1 VPSSAPPAAPLRWV
15 EPAPR
20 TPSHAKA
27 LPLLRAAVEAAP
39 ERLEPRRR
47 LAAALFQLGRLEE
60 LIAVLEPPGREAG
73 APPELLVDLGRAALL
88 AGDEQL
94 ALTSLRRAAAA
105 GSAAALG
112 HLAGALLRLG
122 RERDALDAALRGIEA
137 APADFKPLGV
147 AARILLARG
156 ERRRLWEVCAGIRAR
171 AEWNPY
177 LPSAMAH
184 AAGGEA
190 ERAEVGELVDPSR
203 WYACADDGGDLA
215 ARLSTE
221 LLAHPALMDLPATKS
236 TAGAGSRID
245 QLHIDGGPVARELLG
260 RIRTAVDAYAADRN
274 DGGDHPMVATR
285 PEAAVLS
292 SWAVAV
298 RRDGH
303 EDWHNHPGG
312 WLSGVYYASVPA
324 AADARAG
331 TIEFGPLPFG
341 IDAEPRAWPR
351 WRVRP
356 RPGRLLLFPS
366 HYGHRTWPTGRGDT
380 RLCVAFDVSPAR
392 TDA

>member
-1 VPSSAPPAAPLRWV
+1 
-15 EPAPR
+15 
-20 TPSHAKA
+20 
-27 LPLLRAAVEAAP
+27 VEAAP
-39 ERLEPRRR
+39 EHLESRRR
-47 LAAALFQLGRLEE
+47 LAAILFQLGELEE
-60 LIAVLEPPGREAG
+60 LIAMLEPAARRED
-73 APPELLVDLGRAALL
+73 APPELLVDLGRAALM
-88 AGDEQL
+88 AGEEQL

-105 GSAAALG
+105 GSPAALG
-112 HLAGALLRLG
+112 HLAGVLLRLG
-122 RERDALDAALRGIEA
+122 REREALDAALRGVEA

-156 ERRRLWEVCAGIRAR
+156 ERRRLWEVCTGIRAR

-190 ERAEVGELVDPSR
+190 ERAEVEELVDRSR
-203 WYACADDGGDLA
+203 WYACADDEGDLA

-221 LLAHPALMDLPATKS
+221 LLAHPALMELPATKS
-236 TAGAGSRID
+236 TVGAGNRID
-245 QLHIDGGPVARELLG
+245 QLHVDGGPVARELFG
-260 RIRTAVDAYAADRN
+260 RIRAAVDAYAADRN

-285 PEAAVLS
+285 PEAAMLV

-303 EDWHNHPGG
+303 EDWHNHPRG

-324 AADARAG
+324 AAVDRAG

-341 IDAEPRAWPR
+341 IDTEPPAWPR
-351 WRVRP
+351 WRERP

-366 HYGHRTWPTGRGDT
+366 HYGHRTWPTGRDDT
-380 RLCVAFDVSPAR
+380 RLCVAFDVTPASA
-392 TDA
+392 DA